1 VARLKIYPQ
10 EKPLTGVVDLP
21 GDKSIS
27 HRAVMLS
34 GLANGISRVRGWL
47 PAGDTLATLEAIRAL
62 GVDIDTEA
70 RSNQGL
76 DLRII
81 GKGLNGLQRPAEP
94 LDCRNAGTCLR
105 LLAGILSGQPFP
117 SILDGTEQLRRRPMG
132 RIVRPLRQM
141 GARID
146 SAGDRA
152 PLHIKPAS
160 LHGIDYALPIASAQ
174 VKSAILLAGLYAQ
187 GPTRIHEP
195 GPARDHTE
203 RMLKAMG
210 SQIQVEGSTITLSPD
225 RSGALA
231 PLDMKVP
238 GDLSSAAFLL
248 VAAALVP
255 HSNITVRGVGL
266 NQTRSGL
273 LDILSDMGARVVTD
287 NERESGGEPSADL
300 SILFN
305 ELHSTA
311 VGGRLVVRAIDEF
324 PVWAVAAT
332 QAAGES
338 SLAEAAELRVKE
350 VDRIHNLALELGR
363 MGTEI
368 AEKEDG
374 LTVSGPIRL
383 RGAQVNSY
391 GDHRLGM
398 ALAVAGLA
406 ATEPTIV
413 IGAGC
418 INDSFPGFVD
428 TMGSLGARME
438 WLD

>member
-1 VARLKIYPQ
+1 LLA
-10 EKPLTGVVDLP
+10 
-21 GDKSIS
+21 
-27 HRAVMLS
+27 
-34 GLANGISRVRGWL
+34 GLADGISLVRGWL

-62 GVDIDTEA
+62 GINIDVES
-70 RSNQGL
+70 RSNQSW
-76 DLRII
+76 DLQIQ
-81 GKGLNGLQRPAEP
+81 GKGLNGLQAAAEP

-105 LLAGILSGQPFP
+105 LLAGIMSGQPFP
-117 SILDGTEQLRRRPMG
+117 SILDGSKQLRRRPMG

-141 GARID
+141 GAQIE

-152 PLHIKPAS
+152 PLQIRPAA
-160 LHGIDYALPIASAQ
+160 LQGIDYRLPIASAQ
-174 VKSAILLAGLYAQ
+174 VKSAILLAGLYAR
-187 GPTRIHEP
+187 GTTRVHEP

-203 RMLKAMG
+203 RMLKALG
-210 SQIQVEGSTITLSPD
+210 CQIQVEGSTITLNPD
-225 RSGALA
+225 RAGALE

-255 HSNITVRGVGL
+255 HSNITVRGIGL

-273 LDILSDMGARVVTD
+273 IDILSAMGAGVETE
-287 NERESGGEPSADL
+287 NERSSGGEPSADL
-300 SILFN
+300 TIQFD
-305 ELHSTA
+305 ELHSTD
-311 VGGRLVVRAIDEF
+311 VDGRLVVRAIDEF

-338 SLAEAAELRVKE
+338 RLADAAELRVKE
-350 VDRIHNLALELGR
+350 VDRIHTLALELGR
-363 MGTEI
+363 MGAEI
-368 AEKEDG
+368 AEEKDG
-374 LTVSGPIRL
+374 LRVSGPIRL

-406 ATEPTIV
+406 AREPTIV
-413 IGAGC
+413 IDAGC
-418 INDSFPGFVD
+418 IGDSFPGFAD

-438 WLD
+438 WID